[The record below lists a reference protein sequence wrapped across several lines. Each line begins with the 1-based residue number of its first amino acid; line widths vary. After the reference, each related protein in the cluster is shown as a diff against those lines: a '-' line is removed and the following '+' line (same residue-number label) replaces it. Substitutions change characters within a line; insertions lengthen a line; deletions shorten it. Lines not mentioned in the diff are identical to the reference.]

1 MTWTGTWIRAAGIA
15 ALLALGVLTASG
27 PARARAPAPPGPETP
42 APPSSR
48 TDASSVPGAG
58 EDVWPEHAMP
68 DEEAAAAA
76 RSRVPFTR
84 EQIELLG
91 RLLRQTQQA
100 TAHAREGGA
109 AARVRRLRLDPLA
122 AERVPEIAVRAGY
135 VTSVGFFDRT
145 GAPWP
150 IEAVLADGRLG
161 ATKRDGSPHLVHF
174 APEARW
180 LAGNASVM
188 LEGLAEPVLLM
199 LGEREG
205 VADFRVDL
213 RLAKAGPNADPLAG
227 AGAAGF
233 HAGSDM
239 LLGLLSGTPPAGALP
254 LDVEGVEAR
263 AWRLGNELLLVTRA
277 HLLSPGPRAAER
289 DPSGRWAY
297 RLAGVPYAM
306 VSDAGREL
314 RAAFLERTDIPQPA
328 REN

>member
-1 MTWTGTWIRAAGIA
+1 MRRTGTWMRAAGIA
-15 ALLALGVLTASG
+15 GLLALGVLAASS
-27 PARARAPAPPGPETP
+27 PVRAQAPATPGPGTLP
-42 APPSSR
+42 PPSSG
-48 TDASSVPGAG
+48 SSVGSVPGVG
-58 EDVWPEHAMP
+58 GDVWPEYAMP
-68 DEEAAAAA
+68 DEEAAAAGRA
-76 RSRVPFTR
+76 RLPFTT
-84 EQIELLG
+84 EQIWWLG
-91 RLLRQTQQA
+91 RLLRKTQQTA
-100 TAHAREGGA
+100 AHAREGGA

-150 IEAVLADGRLG
+150 IEAVLADQRLG

-188 LEGLAEPVLLM
+188 LEDLAEPVLLM

-239 LLGLLSGTPPAGALP
+239 LLGLLSGNPPAGAVA

-263 AWRLGNELLLVTRA
+263 AWRLGDELLLVTRA

-297 RLAGVPYAM
+297 RLAAVPYAM
-306 VSDAGREL
+306 VSGEGREL

>member
-1 MTWTGTWIRAAGIA
+1 
-15 ALLALGVLTASG
+15 
-27 PARARAPAPPGPETP
+27 
-42 APPSSR
+42 
-48 TDASSVPGAG
+48 
-58 EDVWPEHAMP
+58 MP
-68 DEEAAAAA
+68 DEEAAAAGRA
-76 RSRVPFTR
+76 RLPLTM

-91 RLLRQTQQA
+91 RLLQQTQQA
-100 TAHAREGGA
+100 TARAREGEALG
-109 AARVRRLRLDPLA
+109 RVRRLRLDPLA
-122 AERVPEIAVRAGY
+122 ADGVPEIAVRAGY

-150 IEAVLADGRLG
+150 IEAVLADERLG
-161 ATKRDGSPHLVHF
+161 ATKRDGSTHLVHF
-174 APEARW
+174 APGARW
-180 LAGNASVM
+180 LSGNASVM

-205 VADFRVDL
+205 VADFRVDI

-233 HAGSDM
+233 HAGSDV
-239 LLGLLSGTPPAGALP
+239 LLGLLSGNPPAGAQL

-263 AWRLGNELLLVTRA
+263 AWRFGDELLLVTRA

-306 VSDAGREL
+306 VSEEGREL

-328 REN
+328 REK